1 MRLGVIKVDI
11 KADIAQAKRSLGMLE
26 RDVNKAAG
34 RALNRVATTT
44 RKNANQTIRQRL
56 NLNSRVV
63 KAGLLIRTPM
73 VGGKRSLVRDIQ
85 ASGRPI
91 PIRDYGAKGTRRGVT
106 YAVKRGSRK
115 LYSRGAYK
123 GFIID
128 KYGRHVFTRIEPDP
142 PGPAKARVK
151 KAYGP
156 SLPQYFVTR
165 AVIAAMRLTVR
176 ERWPIEFR
184 RAIEGIRLRKR

>member
-1 MRLGVIKVDI
+1 VIKVDI

-34 RALNRVATTT
+34 RALNRVATTA
-44 RKNANQTIRQRL
+44 RKYADQTIRQRL
-56 NLNSRVV
+56 NLKSTVV
-63 KAGLLIRTPM
+63 KAGLNIRTPM
-73 VGGKRSLVRDIQ
+73 VGGHRQLIRDIT

-91 PIRDYGAKGTRRGVT
+91 PIRDYGARGTRRGVT
-106 YAVKRGSRK
+106 YAVKRGARK
-115 LYSRGAYK
+115 VYSRGAYK
-123 GFIID
+123 GFIVN
-128 KYGRHVFTRIEPDP
+128 KYDGHVFSRIEPDP
-142 PGPAKARVK
+142 PGPARAKIK

-165 AVIAAMRLTVR
+165 LVIATMRRTVR

-184 RAIEGIRLRKR
+184 RAIEGISLRKR